1 MNKVLLRP
9 LFRNAYLKSKE
20 KLEVKKFNVGG
31 FSRVE
36 KRNLLLTPITSALL
50 QARKMP
56 GESELGALA
65 RSFGK
70 GLEALPQTQIQIKQ
84 IELEEKARE
93 EARRAKAFASS
104 KKVLD
109 QDTGLVIFAPEEDIQ
124 TAMSETKPGQPR
136 FIPAPDESTAQPK
149 AVWDTLE
156 KAEVFI
162 DPNQIL
168 SAKKEDGSPRYVP
181 VGKEEALVKAYQ
193 VVDGVQSDTAQFFT
207 KKQIL
212 DNPESFVPAEGN
224 IELMLKAGD
233 IQRQKK
239 QKSDADAAMIAARN
253 VSQIIQKL
261 EKDMVEKG
269 AFTGSAGDTVLAIT
283 GLTGFIDSFV
293 NRQREADPRLYAE
306 ERRQTE
312 EAIRKLTD
320 PDSPNYNAR
329 ITRYLNA
336 PETQAAKTAIID
348 LAYSIAKVREPGG
361 RFSVPDIELAIKSI
375 GESSNKATFLA
386 GLKRLGEIIT
396 DNTLYEYQTVYDVT
410 RDQIPNKYKEVV
422 DAYSYF
428 SGVPLEGESDKP
440 GDLAF

>member
-109 QDTGLVIFAPEEDIQ
+109 QDTGMVIFAPEEDIQ

-136 FIPAPDESTAQPK
+136 YIPAPDESTAQPK

-156 KAEVFI
+156 KGEVFI

-168 SAKKEDGSPRYVP
+168 TAKKEDGSPRYVP
-181 VGKEEALVKAYQ
+181 VGDRTALVQAYPII
-193 VVDGVQSDTAQFFT
+193 DGIKSDTAAFVR
-207 KKQIL
+207 KSEVL
-212 DNPESFVPAEGN
+212 ENPTLFAP
-224 IELMLKAGD
+224 IEGD
-233 IQRQKK
+233 IEQMIKVGDVQRQKK
-239 QKSDADAAMIAARN
+239 QKSDADSAMIAARN
-253 VSQIIQKL
+253 VSQIIRKL

-293 NRQREADPRLYAE
+293 NKQREADPRLYAE

-375 GESSNKATFLA
+375 GESSNKQTFLA

-396 DNTLYEYQTVYDVT
+396 DNTLYEYQTVYDLT

-440 GDLAF
+440 GDLDF

>member
-136 FIPAPDESTAQPK
+136 FIPAPDETTAQPK

-156 KAEVFI
+156 KAEVYV

-168 SAKKEDGSPRYVP
+168 KVKKEDGSPRYIP
-181 VGKEEALVKAYQ
+181 VGKEEALVKAYKII
-193 VVDGVQSDTAQFFT
+193 DGVQSDTQGFFT
-207 KKQIL
+207 KKEIL

-253 VSQIIQKL
+253 VSQIIRKL
-261 EKDMVEKG
+261 EKDMFEKG

-293 NRQREADPRLYAE
+293 NKQREANPRLYAE
-306 ERRQTE
+306 ERRQTD
-312 EAIRKLTD
+312 EAIRRLTD

-375 GESSNKATFLA
+375 GESSNPLTFQA

-396 DNTLYEYQTVYDVT
+396 DNTLYEYQTVYDIT

-440 GDLAF
+440 GDLDF